1 MEVIFWIIWN
11 NVSQPFIYHLPP
23 KKSFQAY
30 DFRTVHQWNFDTT
43 DIQYISLHT
52 VCTSVLYTWRVRL
65 FKTPR
70 NNFHFTGGNVIS
82 LRMHNLEKKSG
93 NWVITF
99 GGEGSDVHACRSSWA
114 RDRIHTPPQQP
125 TLLFSS
131 GPQESWNA
139 WHNPLVATR
148 KHAAIAPNFF
158 TKVRGESATGAAL
171 RRDSKD

>member
-93 NWVITF
+93 NW
-99 GGEGSDVHACRSSWA
+99 
-114 RDRIHTPPQQP
+114 
-125 TLLFSS
+125 
-131 GPQESWNA
+131 GPEWQDYIYHGCNVRAETSILICCFPLE
-139 WHNPLVATR
+139 NPLHIVTSWHQVW
-148 KHAAIAPNFF
+148 KHIILWTMGHKFAQIN
-158 TKVRGESATGAAL
+158 
-171 RRDSKD
+171 KDIKKWNKN